1 LVALT
6 EAEMDPVAGVL
17 QPSIL
22 IVEDNVM
29 IRNLLRMALVTQG
42 YDVLE
47 ASNLQGALELQSM
60 NPASIVVDLD
70 LKPSSRALSKEV

>member
-1 LVALT
+1 
-6 EAEMDPVAGVL
+6 MDPVAGVL

-22 IVEDNVM
+22 IVEDNIM

-60 NPASIVVDLD
+60 NPALIVVDID

>member
-1 LVALT
+1 
-6 EAEMDPVAGVL
+6 MDPVAGVL

-60 NPASIVVDLD
+60 NPALIVVDID

>member
-1 LVALT
+1 LIALT
-6 EAEMDPVAGVL
+6 ETEMDPVAGVL

-29 IRNLLRMALVTQG
+29 IRNLLRMALVTH
-42 YDVLE
+42 DVLE

-60 NPASIVVDLD
+60 NPALIVVDLD
-70 LKPSSRALSKEV
+70 LKPSSRAVSKEV

>member
-1 LVALT
+1 
-6 EAEMDPVAGVL
+6 MDPVAGVL

-60 NPASIVVDLD
+60 NPALIVVDID
-70 LKPSSRALSKEV
+70 LKPSSRALSKED